1 MKNNNK
7 LGNKKEKK
15 INKIK
20 EQLERLRAKLNASEN
35 KQSSFSSKPK
45 FKKIQAKT
53 KQAKSQK
60 FQVIGAQRKS
70 KEAKKKET

>member
-20 EQLERLRAKLNASEN
+20 EQLEQLRAKLNASEN
-35 KQSSFSSKPK
+35 KQSSFSSKTK
-45 FKKIQAKT
+45 FKKIQRNIKLT
-53 KQAKSQK
+53 
-60 FQVIGAQRKS
+60 
-70 KEAKKKET
+70 